1 MRTIGL
7 IFLPFLFVFLNFS
20 ALVLAQEIVN
30 ADTDIDHILVEHK
43 KNNPHHN
50 IDKTFSVV
58 RTTICGADGSIKKN
72 VFDTDIRVRVNGKK
86 LSLTE
91 DGHTTH
97 FKVDKT
103 FETYGSYWVIFKNS
117 EMSFTGNRMYMR
129 VEYKT
134 DFGVVKIYNV
144 YE

>member
-7 IFLPFLFVFLNFS
+7 IFLPFLFLFLNFS

-30 ADTDIDHILVEHK
+30 LDVDHILVEHK
-43 KNNPHHN
+43 KNNPH
-50 IDKTFSVV
+50 IDKSFSVV

-103 FETYGSYWVIFKNS
+103 FETYGSYWIIFGNS
-117 EMSFTGNRMYMR
+117 EISFTGNRMYMR
-129 VEYKT
+129 CEYKT

>member
-1 MRTIGL
+1 MRTISL
-7 IFLPFLFVFLNFS
+7 IFLPFLFIFLNFS
-20 ALVLAQEIVN
+20 ALVLAQEIV
-30 ADTDIDHILVEHK
+30 DTDVDHILVEHK
-43 KNNPHHN
+43 KNNPH

-97 FKVDKT
+97 FNIDKV

-129 VEYKT
+129 VEYET

>member
-1 MRTIGL
+1 MRTLGL
-7 IFLPFLFVFLNFS
+7 IFLPFLFIFLNFS

-30 ADTDIDHILVEHK
+30 VDTDVDHILVEHK
-43 KNNPHHN
+43 KNNPH
-50 IDKTFSVV
+50 IDRKFSVV

-72 VFDTDIRVRVNGKK
+72 VFDTDIRVRIVGKK

-129 VEYKT
+129 VEYET

>member
-1 MRTIGL
+1 MRTIMSVL
-7 IFLPFLFVFLNFS
+7 LPCLFILFNVS
-20 ALVLAQEIVN
+20 ALVVAQGIVN
-30 ADTDIDHILVEHK
+30 ADIDHILVEHK
-43 KNNPHHN
+43 KNNPH
-50 IDKTFSVV
+50 IDRKFSSV

-72 VFDTDIRVRVNGKK
+72 VFDTDIRVQIYGKK

-91 DGHTTH
+91 DGHTTN

-129 VEYKT
+129 CEYKT

>member
-1 MRTIGL
+1 MRTIMSVL
-7 IFLPFLFVFLNFS
+7 LPCLFILFNVS
-20 ALVLAQEIVN
+20 ALVVAQEIVN
-30 ADTDIDHILVEHK
+30 LDVDRILVKHK
-43 KNNPHHN
+43 KDNPHHN
-50 IDKTFSVV
+50 IDRSFSVV
-58 RTTICGADGSIKKN
+58 RTTICGADGSISKN

>member
-1 MRTIGL
+1 MSVL
-7 IFLPFLFVFLNFS
+7 LPCLFILFNVS
-20 ALVLAQEIVN
+20 ALVVAQEIVN
-30 ADTDIDHILVEHK
+30 LDVDRILVKHK
-43 KNNPHHN
+43 KDNPHPH

-72 VFDTDIRVRVNGKK
+72 VFDTDIRVRIVGKK

-91 DGHTTH
+91 DGVTTN

>member
-30 ADTDIDHILVEHK
+30 LDVDRILVEHK

-58 RTTICGADGSIKKN
+58 RTTICGADGSVRKS
-72 VFDTDIRVRVNGKK
+72 VFDTDIRVQINGKK

-91 DGHTTH
+91 DGVTTH
-97 FKVDKT
+97 FKVDKV

-129 VEYKT
+129 CEYET
-134 DFGVVKIYNV
+134 DFGKVKIYNV

>member
-1 MRTIGL
+1 MRTISL

-30 ADTDIDHILVEHK
+30 LDVDRILVKHK
-43 KNNPHHN
+43 KDNPH
-50 IDKTFSVV
+50 IDRSFSVV

-91 DGHTTH
+91 DGHTTN

>member
-1 MRTIGL
+1 MRTLGL
-7 IFLPFLFVFLNFS
+7 IFLAFLFIFLNFS

-30 ADTDIDHILVEHK
+30 AEVVNVDRILVEHK
-43 KNNPHHN
+43 KNNPH
-50 IDKTFSVV
+50 IDKTFTVV

-72 VFDTDIRVRVNGKK
+72 VFDTDIRVRIVGKK

-91 DGHTTH
+91 DGVTSH

-129 VEYKT
+129 CEYET
-134 DFGVVKIYNV
+134 EYGVVKIYNV

>member
-1 MRTIGL
+1 MRTIMSVL
-7 IFLPFLFVFLNFS
+7 LPCLFILFNVS
-20 ALVLAQEIVN
+20 ALVVAQEIVN
-30 ADTDIDHILVEHK
+30 ADIDHILVEHK

-50 IDKTFSVV
+50 IDRSFSVV

-72 VFDTDIRVRVNGKK
+72 VFDTDIRVRIVGKK

-97 FKVDKT
+97 FNIDKV

-129 VEYKT
+129 CEYKT

>member
-1 MRTIGL
+1 MRTLSL

-30 ADTDIDHILVEHK
+30 ADIDHILVEHK

-50 IDKTFSVV
+50 IDKSFTVV

-72 VFDTDIRVRVNGKK
+72 VFDTDIRVQVYGKK

-91 DGHTTH
+91 DGVTTN
-97 FKVDKT
+97 FRVDKT

-134 DFGVVKIYNV
+134 EFGVVKIYNV

>member
-1 MRTIGL
+1 M
-7 IFLPFLFVFLNFS
+7 
-20 ALVLAQEIVN
+20 
-30 ADTDIDHILVEHK
+30 VEHK

-103 FETYGSYWVIFKNS
+103 FETYGSYWVIFGNS

>member
-1 MRTIGL
+1 MRTIMSVL
-7 IFLPFLFVFLNFS
+7 LPCLFILFNVS
-20 ALVLAQEIVN
+20 ALVVAQEIVN

-43 KNNPHHN
+43 KNNPH
-50 IDKTFSVV
+50 IDRKFSVV

-72 VFDTDIRVRVNGKK
+72 VFDTDIRVQIYGKK

-97 FKVDKT
+97 FNIDKV
-103 FETYGSYWVIFKNS
+103 FETYGSYWVIFGNS

>member
-1 MRTIGL
+1 MRTIMSVL
-7 IFLPFLFVFLNFS
+7 LPCLFILFNVS
-20 ALVLAQEIVN
+20 ALVVAQGIVN
-30 ADTDIDHILVEHK
+30 ADIDHILVEHK
-43 KNNPHHN
+43 KNNPH
-50 IDKTFSVV
+50 IDRKFSSV

-72 VFDTDIRVRVNGKK
+72 VFDTDIRVQIYGKK

-91 DGHTTH
+91 DGH
-97 FKVDKT
+97 
-103 FETYGSYWVIFKNS
+103 YWVIFKNS

-129 VEYKT
+129 CEYKT

>member
-30 ADTDIDHILVEHK
+30 LDVDHILVEHK
-43 KNNPHHN
+43 KNNPH
-50 IDKTFSVV
+50 IDRSFSVV

-103 FETYGSYWVIFKNS
+103 FETYGSYWVIFGNS

>member
-30 ADTDIDHILVEHK
+30 LDVDHILVEHK
-43 KNNPHHN
+43 KDNPHHN

-58 RTTICGADGSIKKN
+58 RTTICGADGSIRKS
-72 VFDTDIRVRVNGKK
+72 VFDTDIRVQINGKK

-97 FKVDKT
+97 FKVDKV

-129 VEYKT
+129 CEYET
-134 DFGVVKIYNV
+134 DFGKVKIYNV

>member
-1 MRTIGL
+1 MRTIMSVL
-7 IFLPFLFVFLNFS
+7 LPCLFILFNVS
-20 ALVLAQEIVN
+20 ALVVAQEIVN
-30 ADTDIDHILVEHK
+30 ADIDHILVKHK
-43 KNNPHHN
+43 KDNPHPH

-72 VFDTDIRVRVNGKK
+72 VFDTDIRVRIVGKK

-91 DGHTTH
+91 DGVTTN

>member
-1 MRTIGL
+1 MRTIMSVL
-7 IFLPFLFVFLNFS
+7 LPCLFILFNVS
-20 ALVLAQEIVN
+20 ALVVAQEIVN
-30 ADTDIDHILVEHK
+30 ADIDHILVEHK
-43 KNNPHHN
+43 KNNPH
-50 IDKTFSVV
+50 IDRSFSVV
-58 RTTICGADGSIKKN
+58 RTTICGADGSISKS
-72 VFDTDIRVRVNGKK
+72 VFDTDIRVRIVGKK

-97 FKVDKT
+97 FNIDKV